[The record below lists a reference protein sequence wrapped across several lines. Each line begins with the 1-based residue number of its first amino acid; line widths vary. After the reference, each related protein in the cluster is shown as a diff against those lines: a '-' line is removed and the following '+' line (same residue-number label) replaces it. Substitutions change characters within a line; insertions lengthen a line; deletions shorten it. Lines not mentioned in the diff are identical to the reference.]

1 MAETSLDALFETAKA
16 ASEKAYAPYS
26 KFPVGAAILSD
37 DGKVYS
43 GANIENLAYPEGICA
58 EGVAIGHM
66 IMGGGRKIETVAV
79 YAPRLAL
86 CSPCGGCRQKIA
98 EFAEAGASILLCDD
112 AGVQKSVTIAELLP
126 HAFETENIG

>member
-58 EGVAIGHM
+58 EGVAIGRM

-79 YAPRLAL
+79 YAPRLHYAR
-86 CSPCGGCRQKIA
+86 PA
-98 EFAEAGASILLCDD
+98 EGA
-112 AGVQKSVTIAELLP
+112 VRRLP
-126 HAFETENIG
+126 SLPKPVPGFSCVMMQAFRKA